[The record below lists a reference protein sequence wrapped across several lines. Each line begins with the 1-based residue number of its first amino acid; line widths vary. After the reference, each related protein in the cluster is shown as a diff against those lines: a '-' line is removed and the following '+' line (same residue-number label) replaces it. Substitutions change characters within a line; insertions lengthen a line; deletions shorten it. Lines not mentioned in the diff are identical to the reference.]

1 MTHSPLKALII
12 DDQLLIQQSL
22 KKDIETYCHQVEV
35 FHTASSVIE
44 GIKVIQNGL
53 PDIIFLDVELQDG
66 DGFDLLDIVET
77 KGIHIIFISG
87 SREYAVKA
95 FRYQAV
101 DYLLK
106 PIDPQQLIEA
116 VDRVRKLI
124 NSNKKII
131 NHVGNEF
138 IGKKIILSTSEWI
151 KWVELHQITRLE
163 AEGNYTY
170 FHLTHGEKI
179 LITRTLKEYDLML
192 NDKGFM
198 RVHQS
203 HLINK
208 EHIQAYVKSEGGYLL
223 MNDGSRIPVSTRKK
237 QMVLEQLYRSF

>member
-1 MTHSPLKALII
+1 MTNAPLKALII
-12 DDQLLIQQSL
+12 DDQIIIQKSL
-22 KKDIETYCHQVEV
+22 KKDIETYCHQVNV
-35 FHTASSVIE
+35 IDTASSVIE
-44 GIKVIQNGL
+44 GIKTIHHES

-66 DGFDLLDIVET
+66 DGFDLLDIIET
-77 KGIHIIFISG
+77 KGIHIVFISG

-106 PIDPQQLIEA
+106 PIDPQQLKEA
-116 VDRVRKLI
+116 VDKVRKLI
-124 NSNKKII
+124 HSNKTLL
-131 NHVGNEF
+131 NHVGKEL

-151 KWVELHQITRLE
+151 KWVELNQIIRLE

-203 HLINK
+203 HLIN
-208 EHIQAYVKSEGGYLL
+208 EAHIQAYVKTEGGYLL

-237 QMVLEQLYRSF
+237 QLVLEQLYRSS